1 MRKVTTMLMSFVFLV
16 GSFQIV
22 YGGVRPGDIYNNK
35 KAILTLNS
43 TESIDFRVQTIE
55 IDGLVLDTI
64 TTIKRNQIASLAD
77 ISNGGKLLFTPNS
90 FFANVT
96 AGAIDIELLAYNG
109 GVATV
114 NLNAGNSIEFHP
126 ASFTITSSVTNK
138 EAVLF
143 FIDEAKFSVQPGER
157 KQIVNIDIAPPRP
170 VLRNSSS
177 GQRII
182 PVVIYGSANLD
193 VSKIVISSLL
203 LIGRDKKINGIANNM
218 TAINHVNDDGYP
230 DLLVKFNDVDDGFLK
245 DLQYATIR
253 GNLADGTTISGK
265 AYVRVAQ

>member
-1 MRKVTTMLMSFVFLV
+1 MRTATTMLMSFMLIL
-16 GSFQIV
+16 GSIQIS
-22 YGGVRPGDIYNNK
+22 YSGIRPGNLYNNK

-43 TESIDFRVQTIE
+43 TESIDFRVETIE
-55 IDGLVLDTI
+55 SDGFVLDTI
-64 TTIKRNQIASLAD
+64 TTIKRNHIHFLPD

-126 ASFTITSSVTNK
+126 ASFTITSSTTNK

-157 KQIVNIDIAPPRP
+157 KQIVSIDIARP
-170 VLRNSSS
+170 DPA
-177 GQRII
+177 QRISTSKQGII

-193 VSKIVISSLL
+193 VSSIDVGSLL
-203 LIGRDKKINGIANNM
+203 LIGRDMKIDRILKNMAKINHINN
-218 TAINHVNDDGYP
+218 DGYP
-230 DLLVKFNDVDDGFLK
+230 DLVVKFSDIDSGFFK
-245 DLQYATIR
+245 DLSYATIM

-265 AYVRVAQ
+265 AYIRVAQ